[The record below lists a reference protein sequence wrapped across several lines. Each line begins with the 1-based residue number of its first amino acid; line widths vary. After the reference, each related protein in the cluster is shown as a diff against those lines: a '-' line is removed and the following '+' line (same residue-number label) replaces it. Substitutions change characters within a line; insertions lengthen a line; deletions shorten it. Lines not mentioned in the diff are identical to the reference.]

1 MKRLRN
7 SILKIKSKIRS
18 IYILARKAFLK
29 DEKLG
34 LYHGD
39 DRIFKENIIN
49 ASVYGEYG
57 CGTSTIYASNNSS
70 AEIISVETSEKWINK
85 VRSEVRHENKLNIKF
100 INVGMTSE
108 WGYPISYSNRK
119 EFIKYIKF
127 IWEQSKLPDLILID
141 GRFRVACFLYSL
153 MKAKKGTRI
162 IFDDYNRKEYH
173 VIEEYIKPIKIE
185 KDQALFIVPE
195 IINSFEIKSEFEK
208 FIYVLN

>member
-1 MKRLRN
+1 MKRLIN
-7 SILKIKSKIRS
+7 SILKIKSKMRS
-18 IYILARKAFLK
+18 KYILAKKVFLK

-39 DRIFKENIIN
+39 DTIFKENIIN

-70 AEIISVETSEKWINK
+70 AEIISVDTSEEWVNK
-85 VRSEVRHENKLNIKF
+85 VRSEIRQENRLKIKF
-100 INVGMTSE
+100 MNVGRISE
-108 WGYPISYSNRK
+108 WGYPISYSKRK
-119 EFIKYIKF
+119 EFIKYIEF

-153 MKAKKGTRI
+153 MKAKKRTRI
-162 IFDDYNRKEYH
+162 IFDDYNRQEYH
-173 VIEEYIKPIKIE
+173 VVEEYIKPINIE

-195 IINSFEIKSEFEK
+195 TINTFEIKSEFEK
-208 FIYVLN
+208 FIYLLN

>member
-39 DRIFKENIIN
+39 DTIFKENIIN

-57 CGTSTIYASNNSS
+57 CGSSTIYASNNSS
-70 AEIISVETSEKWINK
+70 AEIISVDTSEEWINK
-85 VRSEVRHENKLNIKF
+85 VRSAIRRENKFNIEF
-100 INVGMTSE
+100 INVGRTSE
-108 WGYPISYSNRK
+108 WGYPITYSNRK

-195 IINSFEIKSEFEK
+195 IINTIEIKSEFEK